1 MAFAITFVVRGY
13 HVYKDIWAVEIVSE
27 LPCFVEPH
35 NREDRYAVAVM
46 DGDTSIASRSCTEK
60 DLLHLLHIPSP

>member
-13 HVYKDIWAVEIVSE
+13 HVCKDTWAAEIGSE
-27 LPCFVEPH
+27 FPCFVEPR

-46 DGDTSIASRSCTEK
+46 DGTSIVCSRSLTEK
-60 DLLHLLHIPSP
+60 DLLH